1 MSVTAYVALGSNLE
15 QPAQQVTAALAALA
29 TLPHCR
35 AVCASSLYATTPVG
49 YADQP
54 DFVNA
59 VARLDTT
66 LDAPALLE
74 ALLALETRFGRVRS
88 FRNAPR
94 VLDLDLL
101 LYGEHCQDSP
111 TLTLPHPRM
120 HERAFVLVPLAEL
133 AAALQIPGRGRVVD
147 CLADCDQSGIYRL
160 DILPG

>member
-29 TLPHCR
+29 TLPHCH

-54 DFVNA
+54 DFINA

-66 LDAPALLE
+66 LDAFALLD
-74 ALLALETRFGRVRS
+74 ALQALETRFGRVRS

-101 LYGEHCQDSP
+101 LYGEHCQDHP

-120 HERAFVLVPLAEL
+120 HERTFVLMPLADVAPDL
-133 AAALQIPGRGRVVD
+133 LIPGCGRVAD
-147 CLADCDQSGIYRL
+147 CLAGLPVNGIEKL
-160 DILPG
+160 AG